1 MYSKIKRFL
10 DFVLSL
16 TGLIVISPF
25 FLLVAILIKTD
36 SKGPVFFK
44 QKRVGKNKKL
54 FLMYKFR
61 TMRIDTPHDTPTHLL
76 ENPDSYITK
85 IGRFLRKS
93 SLDELPQLLNIIK
106 GDMSIV
112 GPRPALWNQFDLIE
126 ERDKYNANSIRP
138 GLTGWAQ
145 INGRDELEID
155 VKAKFDGEYIE
166 NMSLMF
172 DIKCIIKTALKVV
185 KHDGVVEGGTQNNQK

>member
-1 MYSKIKRFL
+1 MYSKIKRIL
-10 DFVLSL
+10 DFVISL

-25 FLLVAILIKTD
+25 FLLIAILIKTD

-44 QKRVGKNKKL
+44 QKRVGKNKEH
-54 FLMYKFR
+54 FQMYKFR
-61 TMRIDTPHDTPTHLL
+61 TMRTDTPHDMPTHLL

-93 SLDELPQLLNIIK
+93 SLDELPQLLNIIS

-126 ERDKYNANSIRP
+126 ERDNIKKLGQFI
-138 GLTGWAQ
+138 
-145 INGRDELEID
+145 
-155 VKAKFDGEYIE
+155 KA
-166 NMSLMF
+166 
-172 DIKCIIKTALKVV
+172 
-185 KHDGVVEGGTQNNQK
+185 